1 MIYLCLSWLSVHW
14 ILPERELKGEVYN
27 FVTHLRIW
35 NWHILAL
42 CWYRY
47 FLFQPFEEIS
57 YCTWSVQVFIWCIL
71 HWTMLLLAAQL
82 PGCVMPAGRLTL
94 FLLELHLYFIN
105 WLSVFLST
113 SSFTNYYIN
122 IPQLVCFFFL
132 GWINTVLT
140 IKELYLSKSPHI
152 QYKQF
157 L

>member
-1 MIYLCLSWLSVHW
+1 MFLQYYWLSMIYLCLSWLSVHW

-94 FLLELHLYFIN
+94 FLLELYLYFIN
-105 WLSVFLST
+105 WLSVF
-113 SSFTNYYIN
+113 FIY
-122 IPQLVCFFFL
+122 QLFYQLLYQHPTTRMFLFL
-132 GWINTVLT
+132 GMNKHCSHNKGIV
-140 IKELYLSKSPHI
+140 P
-152 QYKQF
+152 Q
-157 L
+157 